1 MIIHRASAG
10 AATRACRIAALAMAL
25 PLAFAA
31 TCSIAGAQDNQS
43 ADAKRE
49 SEFQAA
55 ATAAQSAAIGGPKDI
70 PVAGQGMLHLPE
82 GYIFVPQPEAGKFSR
97 ALGNGES
104 PRLVGIVSS
113 TQGGGWLA
121 YLDYMDDG
129 HVKDDDAKTWNA
141 DELLKGLQD
150 GTESGNEDRAAR
162 GFPAIEVAG
171 WIEKPAYDASAHR
184 LVWSALVKRKNE
196 EAGAVGSANYNT
208 YALGRDGHF
217 ELNLVTSADKV
228 EGFKADA
235 KTLLAALA
243 YDTGRRYEDF
253 NASTDRVAQYG
264 LAALIGGV
272 AAKKLGLL
280 AVMAAFAAKFAKI
293 IAVAAIALIAGL
305 KSFFSRKGS
314 GQ

>member
-1 MIIHRASAG
+1 MTMHQARVKTCGRALR
-10 AATRACRIAALAMAL
+10 AAVFAASL

-31 TCSIAGAQDNQS
+31 ACSLAAAQETQS
-43 ADAKRE
+43 LEAKRE
-49 SEFQAA
+49 AEYQAA
-55 ATAAQSAAIGGPKDI
+55 AAAAQQAAIAGPKDVPI
-70 PVAGQGMLHLPE
+70 AGQGVLHLPD
-82 GYIFVPQPEAGKFSR
+82 GYIFVPQPAAGAFSR

-104 PRLVGIVSS
+104 PRLIGIA
-113 TQGGGWLA
+113 TAAKDGGWLA

-141 DELLKGLQD
+141 DELLTGLQQ
-150 GTESGNEDRAAR
+150 GTESGNEERASR

-171 WIEKPAYDASAHR
+171 WIEKPAYDAAAHR

-228 EGFKADA
+228 EGFKGDA

-243 YDTGRRYEDF
+243 YDQGRRYEDF
-253 NASTDRVAQYG
+253 NASTDRMAEYG

-280 AVMAAFAAKFAKI
+280 AVAAAFAAKFMKL
-293 IAVAAIALIAGL
+293 IAIGAIALIAGL
-305 KSFFSRKGS
+305 KSFFSRRSSGS
-314 GQ
+314 